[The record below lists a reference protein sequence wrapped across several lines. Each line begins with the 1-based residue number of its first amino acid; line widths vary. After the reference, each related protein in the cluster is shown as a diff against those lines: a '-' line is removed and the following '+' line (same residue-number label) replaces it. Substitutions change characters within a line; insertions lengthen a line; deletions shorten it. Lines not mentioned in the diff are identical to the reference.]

1 MEALNQFIHY
11 VQNHE
16 WTAKIK
22 SNTLVQKVIQ
32 SALYTLLAS
41 YAVVV
46 LTQLQLFYNT
56 IIAPVLAGNKS
67 IKEQLKLAYNDWLIG
82 KLLQNDLVQ
91 SYVKLL
97 KDQYE
102 RVRKNIKW
110 EDFNSVDQAVSTI
123 TSWMSQNL
131 IGRNGLDVLLSTV
144 FEEITNVNPNKKL
157 VWVDYG
163 AQSDLSLMA
172 NKCRDGNLKS
182 SFSKIYL
189 IASSKKAFEKA
200 QQQVTS
206 MNLSDDLVQVV
217 EHDPVSYRLPNNLKA
232 DVVTL
237 SYALTNSSS
246 LNWIELLENIKNHVL
261 KEENGVLG
269 VADFYIS
276 RRRPAPGARQHNL
289 ITRAVWPLLLNWG
302 LQLSVNADHLPY
314 LENHFESVHVE
325 ENMAKVPLV
334 SSLTC
339 GIVRVPYYLFVAT
352 TSSKQ
357 E

>member
-1 MEALNQFIHY
+1 MEALNSFIHY
-11 VQNHE
+11 IQNHQLV
-16 WTAKIK
+16 AKVK
-22 SNTLVQKVIQ
+22 ENSLVQRVIQ

-56 IIAPVLAGNKS
+56 IIAPVLAGNKT
-67 IKEQLKLAYNDWLIG
+67 IKEQLQLAYNDWVIG
-82 KLLQNDLVQ
+82 KLLKNDLVQ
-91 SYVKLL
+91 SWLKLL
-97 KDQYE
+97 KEQYE
-102 RVRKNIKW
+102 RVKKNLRI
-110 EDFNSVDQAVSTI
+110 EDFSSVDQTLCTVS
-123 TSWMSQNL
+123 SWVSQNV

-144 FEEITNVNPNKKL
+144 FEEATNNNTSKKL

-182 SFSKIYL
+182 SFNKIYL
-189 IASSKKAFEKA
+189 IATSKKALEKA
-200 QQQVTS
+200 QQQAATL
-206 MNLSDDLVQVV
+206 NLSDDLVQVV
-217 EHDPVSYRLPNNLKA
+217 EQDPVSYRLPNNLKA
-232 DVVTL
+232 DIVTL
-237 SYALTNSSS
+237 SYSLTNSTTS
-246 LNWIELLENIKNHVL
+246 LNWIELLENIKTNVL

-269 VADFYIS
+269 VADLYVS
-276 RRRPAPGARQHNL
+276 RRKPEAGARQHSL
-289 ITRAVWPLLLNWG
+289 ITRALWPLLLNWG

-314 LENHFESVHVE
+314 LENHFDGVHVE
-325 ENMAKVPLV
+325 ENMARIPLV

-352 TSSKQ
+352 TKQ